1 MKSIWG
7 NWQCRN
13 HYCVMSLQDEV
24 LGIRLYEKKQNRI
37 SLLESNSCKIESN
50 DSGAISQLNDWRQ
63 QYKLRFTKTEF
74 LLPLDKVRRTF
85 VKLPE
90 NFEGDHDDWLHHKV
104 LNSLPPGMQE
114 KDIIWGYRFYRN
126 KELPDAALITM
137 VHTNLIEKWQRIITA
152 ANLRMGQ
159 FAGDCFSCIDTL
171 DTVNPDF
178 FTGKVGVIVIAH
190 KSLMMML
197 FNDADLSDYLEIS
210 HSDVDINGSAEKLTE
225 LIGSWSLSKICLID
239 LNSGLSQD
247 ALDELG
253 KRLQDNIT
261 ELKCEVLSDS
271 IPLGIVVGC
280 KSSILETSDLRT
292 DRFQFEMGEAE
303 EKDNTLFISA
313 GVFAV
318 LAILFIMIFVFRML
332 VVSEQDDWQTQV
344 GQMET
349 RITQIEKLKQKQ
361 NSLLKELDSRKV
373 MLGKR
378 SRVAKDLFE
387 ISRTLPKDVWLREL
401 RLGRF
406 DDDAFEREGQENE
419 KDNIT
424 IQGLSL
430 SETRIGRFLSNLE
443 QSNHF
448 KESTLQFIQN
458 IPREQVYKKTKLR
471 RVPLSKF
478 EIEVGRP
485 Q

>member
-1 MKSIWG
+1 MKAIWRY
-7 NWQCRN
+7 WQCRN
-13 HYCVMSLQDEV
+13 HHCVMSLQNEM
-24 LGIRLYEKKQNRI
+24 LSIQIYKKKQNRI
-37 SLLESNSCKIESN
+37 SLMESDSFKIESD
-50 DSGAISQLNDWRQ
+50 DSTVTTQLTDLQ
-63 QYKLRFTKTEF
+63 QKAALRFIKTEF
-74 LLPLDKVRRTF
+74 ILPLDKVRRTF
-85 VKLPE
+85 VKFPE
-90 NFEGDHDDWLHHKV
+90 NFEGIHDDWLHHKV
-104 LNSLPPGMQE
+104 MNSLPPGMQE
-114 KDIIWGYRFYRN
+114 KDIVWGYRLHRN
-126 KELPDAALITM
+126 QKLPDAALITI
-137 VHTNLIEKWQRIITA
+137 VHTNLIEKWQKTFAA

-159 FAGDCFSCIDTL
+159 FTGDCFSCIDTL

-178 FTGKVGVIVIAH
+178 FTGKVGVVVITH

-197 FNDADLSDYLEIS
+197 FNDADLADYLEIS

-225 LIGSWSLSKICLID
+225 LIGSWSLSKICLTD

-253 KRLQDNIT
+253 KRLQDNVT
-261 ELKCEVLSDS
+261 ELKSEVSSDS
-271 IPLGIVVGC
+271 IPLGIVIGDEM
-280 KSSILETSDLRT
+280 SLMETSDLRT
-292 DRFQFEMGEAE
+292 GEFQFEMEEAE
-303 EKDNTLFISA
+303 EKKNALFIGA
-313 GVFAV
+313 GVIAV
-318 LAILFIMIFVFRML
+318 LAILFIATFSFRIL
-332 VVSEQDDWQTQV
+332 AVSEHDDWQTQV

-361 NSLLKELDSRKV
+361 NSLIKELDSRKV

-378 SRVAKDLFE
+378 SQVAKDLFE
-387 ISRTLPKDVWLREL
+387 VSRALPEDVWLREL

-406 DDDAFEREGQENE
+406 DDDFFEDGKVASEI
-419 KDNIT
+419 DNIL

-443 QSNHF
+443 QSNYF
-448 KESTLQFIQN
+448 EESILQFIQN

-471 RVPLSKF
+471 RVPVSKF